1 MDTTERAYLRR
12 LMGLDSQL
20 RRTRRGRGRGPGSR
34 PALLFLSPH
43 LQELPGS
50 TDSLFRI
57 ALRGKN
63 SDGQLP
69 DTAMAAA
76 NKAAVL
82 DNCQEGGIREARQQC
97 R

>member
-1 MDTTERAYLRR
+1 MV
-12 LMGLDSQL
+12 MDSQL
-20 RRTRRGRGRGPGSR
+20 RRIRLGRGPGSR

-57 ALRGKN
+57 ALRRKN
-63 SDGQLP
+63 SDRQLP

-82 DNCQEGGIREARQQC
+82 DNCQEDGIREARQQC